1 MLTPSREIIDESDV
15 YIDVHKAIRRI
26 NPSPLARRSIS
37 THYRHTDAA
46 IAATSL
52 TALAAIGNDHIA
64 ETDEAKPIPEE
75 LLLHD
80 ETHPSTRTTTPDGSI
95 PPPIPRRSSQQ
106 ASLAG
111 IPEDILPQLKFL
123 GPANHAGNPRQT
135 TSKTVKIKHAG
146 EVVHAHAES
155 GNSNG
160 NGNGNSMD
168 GSLDHLTQ
176 LSVARTPDPSVLLGK
191 KRIARSGSLI
201 ERVEHV
207 IGGVPKTVIETTSSS
222 DEEADVKGRGRK
234 RGGGRGGGNSEN
246 SPLLG

>member
-1 MLTPSREIIDESDV
+1 M
-15 YIDVHKAIRRI
+15 HKAIRRI
-26 NPSPLARRSIS
+26 NPSPLARRTIS

-52 TALAAIGNDHIA
+52 TALAVIGNDHTT
-64 ETDEAKPIPEE
+64 ETDEAKRVPEE
-75 LLLHD
+75 FPPPHD
-80 ETHPSTRTTTPDGSI
+80 DTRTPTPDSI
-95 PPPIPRRSSQQ
+95 PSNPRRSSQQ

-146 EVVHAHAES
+146 EPVGMH
-155 GNSNG
+155 GNGNG

-176 LSVARTPDPSVLLGK
+176 LSVARTPDTSGVLLGK

-201 ERVEHV
+201 ERIEHV

-222 DEEADVKGRGRK
+222 DDEGSVDGRGRK
-234 RGGGRGGGNSEN
+234 RNGGGNNEN
-246 SPLLG
+246 TPLLG